1 MKIKSI
7 AAICKKNKQ
16 VVLFN
21 RYSDSGTISQYIGD
35 GNAVYPISGLP
46 ELDEESILTIFD
58 VPEKQRE
65 DWLVRYRDIPEGIS
79 FEDTDATEKIVEQ
92 GNLSIVYSGK
102 TLKPL
107 QTRRGLVFI
116 ESRYLSPVS
125 DVLDVLELYERVTP
139 FGAPYIVAKAGFLLQ
154 AVIMPCDVISA
165 QFVQRLQEL
174 TRQCAVSLDLR
185 EQERERQAAAE
196 SAGQFKV
203 DPETGATIEPESE
216 GSEMGKKKTGLITDE
231 VRELINEVARATAS
245 MAYIDG
251 MGGEVNYFRAMES
264 LLFNYKKLAALVA
277 DYEAYTHVEL
287 QGRSASI
294 SSYSPSSGYTY
305 RTEEDILDEMKRD
318 KIISYHRTRA
328 RFEEIDRVVKLF
340 AERKEFHVIRMYY
353 FGEDAQ
359 GNERPAG
366 AEPYT
371 WEAIAAELEGMGL
384 IRDAKSA
391 RRWRNKIV
399 NDMAVCMFGKPAA
412 VGVGTYRKERDKA
425 TD

>member
-35 GNAVYPISGLP
+35 GSAVYPISGLP

-79 FEDTDATEKIVEQ
+79 FEDTDATEKIIEQ

-125 DVLDVLELYERVTP
+125 DVLDVLELYE
-139 FGAPYIVAKAGFLLQ
+139 

-165 QFVQRLQEL
+165 QIVQRLQEL

-185 EQERERQAAAE
+185 EQERERQAAADT
-196 SAGQFKV
+196 AGQFKV
-203 DPETGATIEPESE
+203 DPETGAIIEPESE
-216 GSEMGKKKTGLITDE
+216 
-231 VRELINEVARATAS
+231 
-245 MAYIDG
+245 
-251 MGGEVNYFRAMES
+251 
-264 LLFNYKKLAALVA
+264 
-277 DYEAYTHVEL
+277 
-287 QGRSASI
+287 
-294 SSYSPSSGYTY
+294 
-305 RTEEDILDEMKRD
+305 
-318 KIISYHRTRA
+318 
-328 RFEEIDRVVKLF
+328 
-340 AERKEFHVIRMYY
+340 
-353 FGEDAQ
+353 
-359 GNERPAG
+359 AG
-366 AEPYT
+366 A
-371 WEAIAAELEGMGL
+371 
-384 IRDAKSA
+384 
-391 RRWRNKIV
+391 
-399 NDMAVCMFGKPAA
+399 
-412 VGVGTYRKERDKA
+412 
-425 TD
+425 

>member
-21 RYSDSGTISQYIGD
+21 RYSDSGTLSQYIGD

-65 DWLVRYRDIPEGIS
+65 NWLVRYRDIPEGIS
-79 FEDTDATEKIVEQ
+79 FEDTDATEKIIEQ

-203 DPETGATIEPESE
+203 DPETGAIIEPESE
-216 GSEMGKKKTGLITDE
+216 
-231 VRELINEVARATAS
+231 
-245 MAYIDG
+245 
-251 MGGEVNYFRAMES
+251 
-264 LLFNYKKLAALVA
+264 
-277 DYEAYTHVEL
+277 
-287 QGRSASI
+287 
-294 SSYSPSSGYTY
+294 
-305 RTEEDILDEMKRD
+305 
-318 KIISYHRTRA
+318 
-328 RFEEIDRVVKLF
+328 
-340 AERKEFHVIRMYY
+340 
-353 FGEDAQ
+353 
-359 GNERPAG
+359 AG
-366 AEPYT
+366 
-371 WEAIAAELEGMGL
+371 
-384 IRDAKSA
+384 D
-391 RRWRNKIV
+391 
-399 NDMAVCMFGKPAA
+399 D
-412 VGVGTYRKERDKA
+412 D
-425 TD
+425 

>member
-1 MKIKSI
+1 MRRIT
-7 AAICKKNKQ
+7 AACACHTGFRRHNNEDNFYFAGKCLPKEN
-16 VVLFN
+16 
-21 RYSDSGTISQYIGD
+21 D
-35 GNAVYPISGLP
+35 GLG
-46 ELDEESILTIFD
+46 EILT
-58 VPEKQRE
+58 
-65 DWLVRYRDIPEGIS
+65 
-79 FEDTDATEKIVEQ
+79 
-92 GNLSIVYSGK
+92 
-102 TLKPL
+102 
-107 QTRRGLVFI
+107 
-116 ESRYLSPVS
+116 
-125 DVLDVLELYERVTP
+125 
-139 FGAPYIVAKAGFLLQ
+139 
-154 AVIMPCDVISA
+154 
-165 QFVQRLQEL
+165 
-174 TRQCAVSLDLR
+174 CAVPLD
-185 EQERERQAAAE
+185 Q
-196 SAGQFKV
+196 SVCFGVF
-203 DPETGATIEPESE
+203 
-216 GSEMGKKKTGLITDE
+216 
-231 VRELINEVARATAS
+231 
-245 MAYIDG
+245 DG

-371 WEAIAAELEGMGL
+371 WEAIAAELEEMGL

-412 VGVGTYRKERDKA
+412 VGVGTYRKERDRG
-425 TD
+425 

>member
-7 AAICKKNKQ
+7 ATICKKNKQ

-21 RYSDSGTISQYIGD
+21 RYSDSGTLSQYIGD
-35 GNAVYPISGLP
+35 GNTVYPISGLP

-79 FEDTDATEKIVEQ
+79 FEDTDATEKIIEQ

-185 EQERERQAAAE
+185 EQERERQRARGN
-196 SAGQFKV
+196 SRLIRKRGQSLNRK
-203 DPETGATIEPESE
+203 A
-216 GSEMGKKKTGLITDE
+216 
-231 VRELINEVARATAS
+231 RRATMIRTQRHSRFVLMSLDEIRATRDIVLQTEETKS
-245 MAYIDG
+245 NFSGSGKTVYIC
-251 MGGEVNYFRAMES
+251 EVVRPCDYQKETDTAAD
-264 LLFNYKKLAALVA
+264 KLAAEIERVNA
-277 DYEAYTHVEL
+277 DNRALRRKVERL
-287 QGRSASI
+287 
-294 SSYSPSSGYTY
+294 
-305 RTEEDILDEMKRD
+305 
-318 KIISYHRTRA
+318 
-328 RFEEIDRVVKLF
+328 
-340 AERKEFHVIRMYY
+340 ERKLQKAR
-353 FGEDAQ
+353 
-359 GNERPAG
+359 AG
-366 AEPYT
+366 A
-371 WEAIAAELEGMGL
+371 
-384 IRDAKSA
+384 
-391 RRWRNKIV
+391 
-399 NDMAVCMFGKPAA
+399 
-412 VGVGTYRKERDKA
+412 
-425 TD
+425 

>member
-1 MKIKSI
+1 MAKMSMRVILKSGAEFTVKCDKFTLKRNGLEQVTGYNI
-7 AAICKKNKQ
+7 SGITENKPVYLDFDEVAAI
-16 VVLFN
+16 VRVF
-21 RYSDSGTISQYIGD
+21 SDEADAPPED
-35 GNAVYPISGLP
+35 GGN
-46 ELDEESILTIFD
+46 EE
-58 VPEKQRE
+58 
-65 DWLVRYRDIPEGIS
+65 
-79 FEDTDATEKIVEQ
+79 
-92 GNLSIVYSGK
+92 
-102 TLKPL
+102 
-107 QTRRGLVFI
+107 QT
-116 ESRYLSPVS
+116 
-125 DVLDVLELYERVTP
+125 
-139 FGAPYIVAKAGFLLQ
+139 
-154 AVIMPCDVISA
+154 
-165 QFVQRLQEL
+165 
-174 TRQCAVSLDLR
+174 
-185 EQERERQAAAE
+185 
-196 SAGQFKV
+196 
-203 DPETGATIEPESE
+203 ESE
-216 GSEMGKKKTGLITDE
+216 GSDMGKKKTGLITDE
-231 VRELINEVARATAS
+231 VRELINEVARETAS

-340 AERKEFHVIRMYY
+340 AEQKEFHVIRMYY

-359 GNERPAG
+359 GNERPTG

-412 VGVGTYRKERDKA
+412 VGVGTYRKERDRG
-425 TD
+425 

>member
-1 MKIKSI
+1 MSNKAELLKKIKALADRGVDGERESAQTLLARLMEQYGI
-7 AAICKKNKQ
+7 SETELEEERRETAWFPYSQETERRLLNQIIYMVTGAGGFGCVGTYSGRKRKKMGTECTAAICKKNKQ

-35 GNAVYPISGLP
+35 GSAVYPISGLP

-79 FEDTDATEKIVEQ
+79 FEDTDATEKIIEQ

-185 EQERERQAAAE
+185 EQERERQAAADT
-196 SAGQFKV
+196 AGQFKV
-203 DPETGATIEPESE
+203 DPETGAIIEPESE
-216 GSEMGKKKTGLITDE
+216 
-231 VRELINEVARATAS
+231 
-245 MAYIDG
+245 
-251 MGGEVNYFRAMES
+251 
-264 LLFNYKKLAALVA
+264 
-277 DYEAYTHVEL
+277 
-287 QGRSASI
+287 
-294 SSYSPSSGYTY
+294 
-305 RTEEDILDEMKRD
+305 
-318 KIISYHRTRA
+318 
-328 RFEEIDRVVKLF
+328 
-340 AERKEFHVIRMYY
+340 
-353 FGEDAQ
+353 
-359 GNERPAG
+359 AG
-366 AEPYT
+366 A
-371 WEAIAAELEGMGL
+371 
-384 IRDAKSA
+384 
-391 RRWRNKIV
+391 
-399 NDMAVCMFGKPAA
+399 
-412 VGVGTYRKERDKA
+412 
-425 TD
+425 